1 MAIISHK
8 IKKDKMLN
16 TTTVS
21 ATLLTELIG
30 SSVASAVFS
39 TALVKTNADITP
51 ITKEI
56 TIHSQKL
63 SMTQTQLKIRH
74 QHFTILKTSHYHAL
88 HSKRRTNIINGSHLN
103 TCTLQGHFFIILL
116 PLFQFGFSF
125 HHTRSTQDLS
135 LHKETMATIQM

>member
-74 QHFTILKTSHYHAL
+74 QHFTILVTSHYHACIP
-88 HSKRRTNIINGSHLN
+88 RDEP
-103 TCTLQGHFFIILL
+103 TLSMV
-116 PLFQFGFSF
+116 P
-125 HHTRSTQDLS
+125 
-135 LHKETMATIQM
+135 A

>member
-74 QHFTILKTSHYHAL
+74 QHFTILKTSSCL
-88 HSKRRTNIINGSHLN
+88 HSKRRTNIINGSRLN

-116 PLFQFGFSF
+116 PLFQSGFSF